1 MAKHNG
7 VNDLFQ
13 SERQILESA
22 LSIIAKANDRSNP
35 LLQEYELLTSS
46 YKRLLRQT
54 NKLLNISDS
63 QQRNLKNVQNDL
75 INLLNNAGQ
84 GFLTFASDLLVDKE
98 YSQECINIFGQKIDN
113 LNILELLHNPDDE
126 EQNILLKRIFNI
138 VFSPDSRSRKEIYMG
153 LLPDNILLNDK
164 HINLD
169 YKVITQIEGDA
180 TQEVLMLILTDIT
193 EKARLEN
200 QIERERNQLKTIV
213 NVVVN
218 YNDFLRCCREYR
230 FFVRV
235 KIPQLLQE
243 DSSLRYSMLEIFRE
257 VHTFKGSWAMFGMQN
272 VSNRL
277 HDLENQIASM
287 IEEIDGITIH
297 DATAAL
303 NANLLEEWLHED
315 ILKISNVLGKDF
327 FAQENFVTVDKQK
340 ILDIEE
346 KIKMYLPNND
356 GEVLLKE
363 IRRLRYRSLKGLLK
377 IYVDYVAGLAE
388 KTEKLINPLIIE
400 GKDIFIDDDIY
411 TGLIKCLGHV
421 FRNSVDHGIES
432 PDQRLLI
439 SKVEYGTITCL
450 LEMQDDQIIIV
461 IADDG
466 RGIDVN
472 QVREKA
478 IRNGI
483 ENTDLSSDISD
494 EKLLLLIFEDEFST
508 RDTVTDLSGRGE
520 GLASVKEELDKLAGE
535 IKIKTEI
542 GKGTEFTFILPIIT
556 I

>member
-1 MAKHNG
+1 MAKQNR

-13 SERQILESA
+13 SERHILESA
-22 LSIIAKANDRSNP
+22 QSIIAKADNRSNP

-75 INLLNNAGQ
+75 INLLNNTGQ

-98 YSQECINIFGQKIDN
+98 FSQECVNIFGQKIDN
-113 LNILELLHNPDDE
+113 LNILELLHNPADE
-126 EQNILLKRIFNI
+126 EQNILLKRIFNLI
-138 VFSPDSRSRKEIYMG
+138 FSPDSKSRREIYME

-164 HINLD
+164 HIHLD

-180 TQEVLMLILTDIT
+180 TQEVLMLILTDIS
-193 EKARLEN
+193 EKIRLEN

-218 YNDFLRCCREYR
+218 YNDFIGCWREYR
-230 FFVRV
+230 FFVQV

-243 DSSLRYSMLEIFRE
+243 DNSLRDNIREIYRK

-272 VSNRL
+272 TANHL
-277 HDLENQIASM
+277 HELENQIASM
-287 IEEIDGITIH
+287 IEEIDETPIH
-297 DATAAL
+297 DATVNL
-303 NANLLEEWLHED
+303 NINHLEEWLQED
-315 ILKISNVLGKDF
+315 ISQITNVLGKDF
-327 FAQENFVTVDKQK
+327 FVQENIVNVDKQK

-346 KIKMYLPNND
+346 KVKMYLPNND

-363 IRRLRYRSLKGLLK
+363 IRKLRYKNLKALLK
-377 IYVDYVAGLAE
+377 IYVDYVAMLSEA
-388 KTEKLINPLIIE
+388 TEKIVSPLVIE
-400 GKDIFIDDDIY
+400 GNDIFIDEDMY
-411 TGLIKCLGHV
+411 AGFIKCLGHV

-432 PDQRLLI
+432 PNQRLSSGKL
-439 SKVEYGTITCL
+439 EYGTITCL
-450 LEMQDDQIIIV
+450 LEIQDDHIV
-461 IADDG
+461 IVVADDG
-466 RGIDVN
+466 RGVDVN

-483 ENTDLSSDISD
+483 KDTKTDISD
-494 EKLLLLIFEDEFST
+494 EKLLLLMFEDEFST
-508 RDTVTDLSGRGE
+508 RDTVTILSGRGE
-520 GLASVKEELDKLAGE
+520 GLACVKEELDKLAGA
-535 IKIKTEI
+535 IKIRTVV
-542 GKGTEFTFILPIIT
+542 GKGTEFAFILPIIT